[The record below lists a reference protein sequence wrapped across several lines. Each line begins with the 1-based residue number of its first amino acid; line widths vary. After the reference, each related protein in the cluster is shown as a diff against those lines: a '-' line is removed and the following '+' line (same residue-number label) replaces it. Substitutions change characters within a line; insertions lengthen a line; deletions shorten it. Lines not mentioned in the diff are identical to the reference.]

1 MKRRSKTAIVLAA
14 VLAALLVLGAVLPIL
29 SAPARAAW
37 YDSLGPG
44 MPSWNELDPKLSNWR
59 YRENVIDEALVA
71 DDVQYHGRPIIY
83 EIAME
88 IAADGHIKLVS
99 DVRWR
104 FQLDYSWQSWSD
116 KGTQAIGDDGWVNIN
131 EATEPTFRPADYMQ
145 NGPQMVR
152 LQLAHGSGGADFS
165 IPIIIDITDG
175 AGESEAFT
183 GDMKALVESAK
194 GRGYVGGGYATA
206 DGIEIVEFKDLT

>member
-14 VLAALLVLGAVLPIL
+14 VLAALLILGVVLPIL

-37 YDSLGPG
+37 FDSLGPG
-44 MPSWNELDPKLSNWR
+44 MPSWNDLDPKLSNWR
-59 YRENVIDEALVA
+59 YRENIVDADLVA

-83 EIAME
+83 DIAME
-88 IAADGHIKLVS
+88 LAADGNIKLVS

-104 FQLDYSWQSWSD
+104 FSLGYSWQAWSD
-116 KGTQAIGDDGWVNIN
+116 KGTALIGDDGWVNIK
-131 EATEPTFRPADYMQ
+131 EATESTFRPADFMQ

-165 IPIIIDITDG
+165 IPIIITLTDG
-175 AGESEAFT
+175 VGKSEAFT
-183 GDMKALVESAK
+183 GDMAALIKSVGE
-194 GRGYVGGGYATA
+194 RGYLAGAHATE
-206 DGIEIVEFKDLT
+206 DGIEIVEFKGLK